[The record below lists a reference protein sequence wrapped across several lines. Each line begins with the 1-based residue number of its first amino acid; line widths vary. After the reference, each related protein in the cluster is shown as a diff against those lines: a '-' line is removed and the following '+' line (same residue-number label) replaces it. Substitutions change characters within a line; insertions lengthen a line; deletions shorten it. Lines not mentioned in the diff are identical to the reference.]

1 MLFLKSDKSIISVT
15 CFSSIFSSHF
25 FQLSFIR
32 VGSATL
38 SISLSS
44 KRPLSKLVNGFKN
57 SFVKSLNCFI
67 LLSMI
72 AKKCFHK
79 SLVLLKSQ
87 DEQLQ
92 NVSLSPK
99 ETLYFNV
106 VSLIPGSSE
115 KTSKDPSVCS
125 FTVSIINVDTL

>member
-1 MLFLKSDKSIISVT
+1 MLFLKSDKFIISVT